1 MFMFSPS
8 SSSSSSFSVKIV
20 FYQLFDV
27 LCVDLFF
34 VFVLRVNVFFIS
46 FVTECL
52 SFLCLESIQ
61 GPLLHCISEI
71 SQFGSQALQSPILTV
86 TGKSIHACNYC
97 IEPTT
102 SVTSWH
108 SRSMCEVTCRAFF
121 PNSRTLSYIKCT
133 QAYLEM
139 KILQL
144 FLYVFFIVANCC
156 FFLHYLHLK

>member
-1 MFMFSPS
+1 MFCALT
-8 SSSSSSFSVKIV
+8 SFS
-20 FYQLFDV
+20 
-27 LCVDLFF
+27 FF
-34 VFVLRVNVFFIS
+34 VFGLRVNVFFIS

-108 SRSMCEVTCRAFF
+108 SRSMCEVTCRGFF

-144 FLYVFFIVANCC
+144 FLYVFLFIVASCC
-156 FFLHYLHLK
+156 FFYIIYT

>member
-34 VFVLRVNVFFIS
+34 VFGLRVNVFLFRLLQNVS
-46 FVTECL
+46 V
-52 SFLCLESIQ
+52 FLCLESIQ

-108 SRSMCEVTCRAFF
+108 SRSMCEVTCHASFF
-121 PNSRTLSYIKCT
+121 PTLGPCHISS
-133 QAYLEM
+133 ALRH
-139 KILQL
+139 IL
-144 FLYVFFIVANCC
+144 
-156 FFLHYLHLK
+156 K